1 MQNNDLFDK
10 LGISE
15 EEFNKNVKKYTESTE
30 YTEYIDHLR
39 KEHRKKIFL
48 KILKWLKDNFWNIAT
63 LLIGIVT
70 LIFSV
75 LAYLKE

>member
-15 EEFNKNVKKYTESTE
+15 ENFNKSVDEYMKSPE
-30 YTEYIDHLR
+30 YTEYMKELHKKHR
-39 KEHRKKIFL
+39 KENVL
-48 KILKWLKDNFWNIAT
+48 KVIKWFKVNFWNITT
-63 LLIGIVT
+63 LIIGVVT

-75 LAYLKE
+75 LGYLKG